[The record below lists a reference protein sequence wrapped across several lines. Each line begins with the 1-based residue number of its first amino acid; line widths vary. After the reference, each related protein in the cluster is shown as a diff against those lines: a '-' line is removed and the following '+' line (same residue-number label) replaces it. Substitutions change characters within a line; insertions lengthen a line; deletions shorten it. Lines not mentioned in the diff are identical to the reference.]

1 MAEEKQVG
9 KITHYFGKI
18 GVAVVELTDELKI
31 GDTIR
36 IVGGTRDFTQTVNSM
51 QIEHQNVERAGAGE
65 AIGLKV
71 DQPVKEGDI
80 VYKVVE

>member
-1 MAEEKQVG
+1 MEKEIG

-18 GVAVVELTDELKI
+18 QVGVIELTDELKV

-36 IVGGTRDFTQTVNSM
+36 IISSNRDFTQIVSSM
-51 QIEHQNVERAGAGE
+51 QIEHKNVEKAGKGE
-65 AIGLKV
+65 SIGLKV

-80 VYKVVE
+80 VYKITE